1 MPLCLVNKKHSP
13 TFDSL
18 IEHYKRKFPKIE
30 EDVDEALEAISKDY
44 RTARHSNS
52 IPRFNNTAYKYRVKC
67 SDMRRG
73 AQGGYRLIAYY
84 HQQTNTLFPVL
95 IFPKTE
101 LEDTDFESISSAIKE
116 LQAILEP
123 DAPK

>member
-1 MPLCLVNKKHSP
+1 
-13 TFDSL
+13 
-18 IEHYKRKFPKIE
+18 
-30 EDVDEALEAISKDY
+30 
-44 RTARHSNS
+44 
-52 IPRFNNTAYKYRVKC
+52 
-67 SDMRRG
+67 
-73 AQGGYRLIAYY
+73 
-84 HQQTNTLFPVL
+84 VL